1 MSKKRVYA
9 GIDIGGTNIKF
20 GLFDAAGNILFREQR
35 PTMAEKGPIP
45 LMHLVT
51 NIAERLL
58 YFAAEEEHAVD
69 YVGVG
74 SPGAVD
80 HRTGK
85 VVGPCP
91 NIKGWQGT
99 EISANMT
106 ERLNIPVFVDNDV
119 NSMALAE
126 VRFGAAMGAKSV
138 VCVTVGTGVGGA
150 VIVDGRVVHGSS
162 STAGELGHMTIDFD
176 GPKCACGN
184 NGCIESYCSSQAM
197 TGRVKSKLAH
207 GLTPAFSEV
216 LEGSLDGLTI
226 KKIFAAA
233 KKGDDI
239 ATAAINET
247 ATYLG
252 VGLAGIINLLNPE
265 IVVIGGGITDGGAG
279 FVETV
284 AEEIRKRAFSSA
296 VENLTVSK
304 AALGNDAGFI
314 GAGLLGEV
322 NN

>member
-1 MSKKRVYA
+1 MSEKRVYA

-20 GLFDAAGNILFREQR
+20 GLFDETGEILFKERR

-58 YFAAEEEHAVD
+58 YFAAEEEYKVD

-80 HRTGK
+80 HKTGK

-99 EISANMT
+99 EIGANMVD
-106 ERLNIPVFVDNDV
+106 RLNIPVFVDNDV

-126 VRFGAAMGAKSV
+126 VRFGAAKGSKSV

-150 VIVDGRVVHGSS
+150 VIVDGRVVHGAS
-162 STAGELGHMTIDFD
+162 STAGELGHMTIDLD

-184 NGCIESYCSSQAM
+184 NGCIEAYCSSQAM
-197 TGRVKSKLAH
+197 TGRIKAKLSK
-207 GLTPAFSEV
+207 GLSPIFSDV

-233 KKGDDI
+233 RKGDDI
-239 ATAAINET
+239 AAEVINET

-284 AEEIRKRAFSSA
+284 AKEIRKRAFSSA
-296 VENLTVSK
+296 VEKLTVSK
-304 AALGNDAGFI
+304 AALGNDAGFM